1 MSSKIHLVELFSGIG
16 SQARALQNI
25 GADPKVVATCEW
37 DIHAIVAYDLIH
49 NRDMSIEPE
58 FEKMSSTKMFEIMA
72 AMHLSSEGKRLMD
85 LNVLKA
91 LSDETKRRILSSIKR
106 TANKIDIQQVKG
118 TDLPKKIDIMTYS
131 FPCQDLSNVGAFHG
145 YTKGIDRNAGNRSC
159 LLWEVERILLERRD
173 VSLPLPKFLLLENV
187 PALLS
192 ERHKKNFDEWQA
204 ILRELGYYNQYFK
217 LNAIDFGCP
226 QNRQRLL
233 MISVFIAGREDVK
246 TKLDEYFKT
255 HNLEDPFYRAS
266 LNIKKT
272 LLSDCLH
279 MDYDHNPNDYLEAL
293 TAQPNNTPSRLKI
306 WEDNLQ
312 ITDNQGHLRTDHVA
326 TVTTQQDRNPNS
338 GNLFFDPPNDKSRYR
353 FLTPRE
359 CIRIMGFEEQDY
371 DILIAGDCHPS
382 PKYSLFTRDK
392 IYRLAG
398 NSISVKILEAVF
410 SLIMEI
416 RDKHLARTI
425 PPKRICKNQ
434 EDCKKTLRRKYERKK

>member
-25 GADPKVVATCEW
+25 GAEPRVVATCEW

-58 FEKMSSTKMFEIMA
+58 FEKMSSKEMFEIMD

-85 LNVLKA
+85 RNTLKA
-91 LSDETKRRILSSIKR
+91 LSDESKRRILSSIKR

-118 TDLPKKIDIMTYS
+118 RDLPKKIDIMTYS

-145 YTKGIDRNAGNRSC
+145 YTKGIDRDAGNRSC

-173 VSLPLPKFLLLENV
+173 ESLPLPKFLLLENV

-192 ERHKKNFDEWQA
+192 ERHKKNFDEWQD
-204 ILRELGYYNQYFK
+204 ILRELGYYNKYFK
-217 LNAIDFGCP
+217 LNATDFGCP

-233 MISVFIAGREDVK
+233 MISVFIAGREDIKV
-246 TKLDEYFKT
+246 KLDEYFNT
-255 HNLEDPFYRAS
+255 HNLEDPAFRAT
-266 LNIKKT
+266 LNFKKT
-272 LLSDCLH
+272 KLEDCLH
-279 MDYDHNPNDYLEAL
+279 MDYDHNPADYHEAL
-293 TAQPNNTPSRLKI
+293 QAQPNDTPSRLKI
-306 WEDNLQ
+306 WEDNLK
-312 ITDNQGHLRTDHVA
+312 ITDENGQLLTDHVA
-326 TVTTQQDRNPNS
+326 TVTTKQDRNPNS
-338 GNLFFDPPNDKSRYR
+338 GNLYFNPPNDKSRYR

-371 DILIAGDCHPS
+371 DILQMGNCYPS
-382 PKYSLFTRDK
+382 SKYSLFTRDK

-416 RDKHLARTI
+416 REKNLARTV
-425 PPKRICKNQ
+425 PVKKQ
-434 EDCKKTLRRKYERKK
+434 EDCKNSSWRKNDRCKK